1 MMFSHPQSD
10 PLLPK
15 RLVPLPHPPQ
25 RDNKMIIQIMELH
38 PHPLFEFT
46 EVLHPHAVAVKSL
59 ICCLQKFFIY
69 GLSYVAGLYVFTG
82 CIIFSEYG
90 FGH

>member
-38 PHPLFEFT
+38 PLFEFT

-59 ICCLQKFFIY
+59 ICCLQKFLFMVYHMWQACMCLQDI
-69 GLSYVAGLYVFTG
+69 
-82 CIIFSEYG
+82 
-90 FGH
+90 